1 MSETEKTVNMTTI
14 TLDVPEHVARRLD
27 AERERLPEILE
38 QALQM
43 LPPERGKV
51 TSQLPSNIAFIEM
64 LEFLS
69 QRPSPE
75 EVRRFKISPKA
86 QERLTA
92 LLEKNSEEGLTTAE
106 NSELDWYERVHDIMT
121 WLKAQS

>member
-1 MSETEKTVNMTTI
+1 MTTI
-14 TLDVPEHVARRLD
+14 TLDVPDHVARRLN

-51 TSQLPSNIAFIEM
+51 INEVPSNIAFIEM

-75 EVRRFKISPKA
+75 EVRRFKISRKA
-86 QERLTA
+86 QARLTA
-92 LLEKNSEEGLTTAE
+92 LLEKNGEEGLTPEE
-106 NSELDWYERVHDIMT
+106 NAELDWYERVHDIMT